1 MIISLRSIG
10 KYFCNS
16 IVHCH
21 CCCLAAPINSIEHSI
36 SLPQYKYQQD
46 DIYCRRSISIVFC
59 REYWDMD
66 AANQICTSN
75 VSSALPRKSIE
86 AVIKFNIRSV
96 SALLFLFASFFLVT
110 WRLVT
115 LDFMSV
121 RSQLSQKLVLEF
133 ISMLLV
139 SLVNC
144 VRWDE
149 IETRVDF
156 SREYLN
162 SRRLVLPSP
171 ETYALFQ
178 ITGEECE
185 NSTQNIL
192 HTYIEEIFLLARH
205 VFPSESWTEK
215 SFTSNS
221 HSSIQRVLETFVYI
235 FAPFCLSTTIK
246 YFIIKLS
253 SLRFNS
259 KKKHTHISFSDKIF
273 MRHYY
278 KSTGCD
284 SHL

>member
-21 CCCLAAPINSIEHSI
+21 CCCLAAPINSIENSI
-36 SLPQYKYQQD
+36 SLPQCKYQQD

-59 REYWDMD
+59 REYWNMD

-144 VRWDE
+144 VREIWDRDKSRFL
-149 IETRVDF
+149 TRVLKF
-156 SREYLN
+156 SSPR
-162 SRRLVLPSP
+162 VALPR
-171 ETYALFQ
+171 
-178 ITGEECE
+178 
-185 NSTQNIL
+185 N
-192 HTYIEEIFLLARH
+192 
-205 VFPSESWTEK
+205 
-215 SFTSNS
+215 
-221 HSSIQRVLETFVYI
+221 
-235 FAPFCLSTTIK
+235 
-246 YFIIKLS
+246 
-253 SLRFNS
+253 LR
-259 KKKHTHISFSDKIF
+259 SFSDNRRRVWK
-273 MRHYY
+273 
-278 KSTGCD
+278 
-284 SHL
+284 